1 MAFISFTVSLGYIF
15 ARFGLMASVAY
26 IPLCFFAMFGFCQIV
41 GSIQN
46 CHSRSV
52 SMTFTTI
59 IIWAILFAV
68 GYFVTVNLLAIKLI
82 IYYIALAIG
91 FVMSI
96 TSGHIQ

>member
-1 MAFISFTVSLGYIF
+1 
-15 ARFGLMASVAY
+15 
-26 IPLCFFAMFGFCQIV
+26 
-41 GSIQN
+41 
-46 CHSRSV
+46 
-52 SMTFTTI
+52 MTFTTI